1 MSDAAPARTL
11 GSDGRVRVR
20 GLPSPLR
27 VVILN
32 GCIRTLATL
41 EAMSRHA
48 TATLATLAAPGTGR
62 AFPVI
67 HP

>member
-1 MSDAAPARTL
+1 M
-11 GSDGRVRVR
+11 RVR

-67 HP
+67 PP